1 MDQSQIIPFSF
12 STTNQVPKKS
22 ISKTNK
28 RYSPKQKRLKN
39 LNKVNPKSSNPTH
52 NNLRCIIKKKQK
64 LKTKI
69 KSRNDKDLILADIL
83 IREGEI
89 KDGLD
94 LAELG
99 LERWVDLVEGAAK
112 SGELFASL
120 VGDQKLCHPLP
131 VYGPRRL
138 QRYIGDFLSRSAHF
152 LARFLGKISDPNVL
166 PDADTW

>member
-52 NNLRCIIKKKQK
+52 NNLRFKKKQK

-69 KSRNDKDLILADIL
+69 KSRNDKDL
-83 IREGEI
+83 
-89 KDGLD
+89 
-94 LAELG
+94 
-99 LERWVDLVEGAAK
+99 
-112 SGELFASL
+112 
-120 VGDQKLCHPLP
+120 
-131 VYGPRRL
+131 
-138 QRYIGDFLSRSAHF
+138 
-152 LARFLGKISDPNVL
+152 N
-166 PDADTW
+166 